1 MSPSIGDS
9 NLHTHSVPAIP
20 YISRDHG
27 HSADTETHQAIESQ
41 PNSSC
46 ISVRLK
52 TASAIR
58 KNSPLSLSFLF
69 PVVGDNGTILGP
81 GKLTI

>member
-1 MSPSIGDS
+1 MSLSIGDI
-9 NLHTHSVPAIP
+9 NLHTHSAPAMQ
-20 YISRDHG
+20 YTNHDHV
-27 HSADTETHQAIESQ
+27 HSADTETHQATESQ

-46 ISVRLK
+46 ISARLK
-52 TASAIR
+52 NASAIR

-69 PVVGDNGTILGP
+69 PVVGDNVTILGP